1 MFVADADAIA
11 KVVQGILKLRAPPS
25 KTVSLTSIGAGSIDL
40 GSIETMCRRG
50 KLIPPGVNIMKRDI
64 TIATIVEQ
72 ANSKPLNPPAATT
85 PAAAVA
91 AAAVSVSDADPSAIA
106 KIVQDTL
113 KLTAPPSLTATLEA
127 LGADSIDLGTIETLC
142 RRDKLIAPGVN
153 IKKGLSIS
161 GLAAKANGS
170 TPGAAPSPTKD
181 FKSHAAM
188 ERKPMTPTK
197 DTPIPSGASTD
208 VALVFDGVGPE
219 PQDTL
224 NNLVA
229 YCGVNAFGGK
239 LLGCLKSCLKDL
251 QQTNPHG
258 LPYLDAEDPSTWDG
272 STPAIW
278 LSVSL
283 IGHMCIM
290 QRLFADGR
298 IPYGSALGKCVKVVT
313 GHSAGFLSAA
323 IIGCGVESQ
332 AQLEENATAA
342 IRFWTKFGAAMLK
355 AYTPP
360 PQSFV
365 PYNVVVVGT
374 PVTHVEAALAK
385 RKGVAMACINAPDQC
400 IVSGE
405 TAAVHGL
412 KMDFQDD
419 AIVCMS
425 PPIPYPVHNEMV
437 DHLSMDFEDD
447 HDLIKLFRMAG
458 GTKTATTLLQPESAT
473 AITTCKNP
481 KYICVEVVSTVA
493 IAKIDWPATLNAVN
507 FFGPKEVIHI
517 GSAVI
522 SNWYEGWGA
531 GVTQTEAKITPQGT
545 LSVAPPPPPKRKR

>member
-1 MFVADADAIA
+1 MNRNI
-11 KVVQGILKLRAPPS
+11 
-25 KTVSLTSIGAGSIDL
+25 VSVLL
-40 GSIETMCRRG
+40 GGFGT
-50 KLIPPGVNIMKRDI
+50 
-64 TIATIVEQ
+64 TFATIVEQ

-85 PAAAVA
+85 PAAAA

-290 QRLFADGR
+290 QRLFADGLR
-298 IPYGSALGKCVKVVT
+298 RDWTRLAGLLSALVT
-313 GHSAGFLSAA
+313 ARASLLHPHVSYRG
-323 IIGCGVESQ
+323 
-332 AQLEENATAA
+332 ENAVASRRRWSRRKA
-342 IRFWTKFGAAMLK
+342 SSSWAPEQINGEKGELML
-355 AYTPP
+355 
-360 PQSFV
+360 F
-365 PYNVVVVGT
+365 
-374 PVTHVEAALAK
+374 
-385 RKGVAMACINAPDQC
+385 
-400 IVSGE
+400 
-405 TAAVHGL
+405 
-412 KMDFQDD
+412 F
-419 AIVCMS
+419 
-425 PPIPYPVHNEMV
+425 
-437 DHLSMDFEDD
+437 
-447 HDLIKLFRMAG
+447 LFRF
-458 GTKTATTLLQPESAT
+458 
-473 AITTCKNP
+473 
-481 KYICVEVVSTVA
+481 Y
-493 IAKIDWPATLNAVN
+493 
-507 FFGPKEVIHI
+507 
-517 GSAVI
+517 
-522 SNWYEGWGA
+522 
-531 GVTQTEAKITPQGT
+531 
-545 LSVAPPPPPKRKR
+545 